1 MNNEDNNSHDPTLLT
16 FLFCL
21 DWQTLSGKNWFTEQL
36 THLSLNLT
44 KMSSWSSFLFL
55 THFMYDLDLMYLPPF
70 PSTQFSYWSVWV
82 FTVIFF
88 LSLHTCSY
96 TLWPLG
102 GSSVQLKQLI
112 YLEPCCPPPPPPPP
126 PPPTLKWSAFIT
138 SALEVLLHF
147 KQIYTALSG
156 VNTVWPCVSI
166 QYMRGRV
173 GIHFSGHV
181 VFVGVAG
188 SYEACLSSRGLHLY
202 SPWLPF
208 LLRLQIGSYGY
219 NLPTSSTRNT
229 CWRPY
234 FTNKPRTLLIFLF
247 FSFFPFFS
255 FTSTLWQYMTFF
267 MLHLLLQ
274 LQSTHDVCCSRRY
287 ASLVCMLAVCWVN
300 GLAGW
305 TR

>member
-112 YLEPCCPPPPPPPP
+112 YLEPCCPAAPPPHTHTHYREYPNG
-126 PPPTLKWSAFIT
+126 
-138 SALEVLLHF
+138 
-147 KQIYTALSG
+147 Q
-156 VNTVWPCVSI
+156 
-166 QYMRGRV
+166 
-173 GIHFSGHV
+173 
-181 VFVGVAG
+181 
-188 SYEACLSSRGLHLY
+188 LSSRL
-202 SPWLPF
+202 
-208 LLRLQIGSYGY
+208 LLRFCYTL
-219 NLPTSSTRNT
+219 NKST
-229 CWRPY
+229 
-234 FTNKPRTLLIFLF
+234 
-247 FSFFPFFS
+247 
-255 FTSTLWQYMTFF
+255 Q
-267 MLHLLLQ
+267 H
-274 LQSTHDVCCSRRY
+274 
-287 ASLVCMLAVCWVN
+287 
-300 GLAGW
+300 
-305 TR
+305 